1 MPNRLARESSPY
13 LRQHANNP
21 VDWYPWG
28 DEAFEK
34 ARREDRPVFLSI
46 GYSSCHW
53 CHVMERE
60 SFENEEIARFLNAHW
75 VAVKVDREE
84 RPDVDDVYM
93 TAVQLTSGHGGWP
106 LSAFLLPDKKP
117 FFAGTYFPPDDRHGR
132 PGFLTVLRRLEAAWR
147 ERREDLENGAAEIAG
162 EVAAASDIAGRSA
175 PERLSR
181 ESLGLPGAALSR
193 LFDPAH
199 GGFGGAPKFP
209 PHLSLAWLLRRAA
222 GGDAG
227 ALPMAEATL
236 EAMALGGIRDH
247 LGGGFHRYSTDAE
260 WLVPHFEKMLT
271 DNAQLLG
278 VYARAYALT
287 GRDLYRRVAK
297 ETGEYLLREMTGPE
311 GGFFA
316 ATDADSEGEEGKYFV
331 WDPSEIRQVLGE
343 DDGKYFCEWY
353 GLRPEG
359 NFRDEATGRF
369 TGRSILF
376 LSKQIPSGAEE
387 RLRPLRAALFAAR
400 SRRVPPALDDKRVA
414 GWNALAVSG
423 LAIAGRILNEVRF
436 LDAARAGARFLL
448 EECRDST
455 GRLQRTWKDGAA
467 KIPAFLEDEAFFAHA
482 LLDLAEA
489 DDEGGPG
496 VWRNEAVAAAASM
509 RARFGRKVGPGFTF
523 SGDGNETLL
532 VNGRDLFDKATPSAS
547 GAAAWALARLALET
561 GDRDLAREAR
571 AAAEEVSWL
580 MARSP
585 HGTES
590 WFFALAALLEFDDR
604 FGLLPLADI
613 GGVQR
618 PPVGPGDSGFSLKV
632 NRAEAK
638 AAPERVEMSSPAG
651 ELSVS
656 FPSKHRAQR
665 GSTSRIALRLK
676 IKDGWHLQGPDGL
689 SIEVSGGSP
698 PEFTFEEISLPAPS
712 RIEDTSGEALSGWH
726 GTFEANLS
734 FFLSPSATRGTR
746 DVNVKVRYRACGEG
760 ACRPEAALSLSV
772 PVEIV

>member
-60 SFENEEIARFLNAHW
+60 SFENEEIARFLNEHW

-93 TAVQLTSGHGGWP
+93 TAVQITSGRGGWP

-132 PGFLTVLRRLEAAWR
+132 PGFLTVLKRLEAAWR
-147 ERREDLENGAAEIAG
+147 EKRADLERGAAEIAG
-162 EVAAASDIAGRSA
+162 EVAAASSLVSRGA

-181 ESLGLPGAALSR
+181 ESLDLPGAALSH

-209 PHLSLAWLLRRAA
+209 PHLSLAWLLRRGA
-222 GGDAG
+222 GGDAR
-227 ALPMAEATL
+227 ALGMAEATL
-236 EAMALGGIRDH
+236 EAMAFGGIRDH

-287 GRDLYRRVAK
+287 GRDLYRRVAR

-331 WDPSEIRQVLGE
+331 WDSTEIRQVLGNRDAE
-343 DDGKYFCEWY
+343 YFFEWY
-353 GLRPEG
+353 GVRPEG
-359 NFRDEATGRF
+359 NFRDESSGRATGLN
-369 TGRSILF
+369 ILH
-376 LSKQIPSGAEE
+376 LSKQSSSEDEE
-387 RLRPLRAALFAAR
+387 RLAPLRAALLSAR
-400 SRRVPPALDDKRVA
+400 AKRVFPALDDKRVA

-423 LAIAGRILNEVRF
+423 LAVAGRILNDVRF
-436 LDAARAGARFLL
+436 VDAARAGARFLL
-448 EECRDST
+448 EECRDAS

-467 KIPAFLEDEAFFAHA
+467 KIPAFLEDEAFLTHA
-482 LLDLAEA
+482 LLDLAEG

-496 VWRNEAVAAAASM
+496 VWRDEARASVASM
-509 RARFGRKVGPGFTF
+509 TARFRRNDGPGFTF

-561 GDRDLAREAR
+561 GDRELAREAR
-571 AAAEEVSWL
+571 AAVEEVAWL

-590 WFFALAALLEFDDR
+590 WFFALKTLFEFEDKY
-604 FGLLPLADI
+604 GLLPLADV
-613 GGVQR
+613 GEARRPTVGLGTGVFSSKVSR
-618 PPVGPGDSGFSLKV
+618 EVGEES
-632 NRAEAK
+632 A
-638 AAPERVEMSSPAG
+638 RVELASAEG
-651 ELSVS
+651 ALRVS
-656 FPSKHRAQR
+656 FPSKHRVQR
-665 GSTSRIALRLK
+665 GTASRIPLTLK
-676 IKDGWHLQGPDGL
+676 VGDGWHLQGPDGL
-689 SIEVSGGSP
+689 RIEVSGGSG
-698 PEFTFEEISLPAPS
+698 PEFTFEEISLPAPRRLPDS
-712 RIEDTSGEALSGWH
+712 TSAGEPGWT

-734 FFLSPSATRGTR
+734 FSLALAARPGTR
-746 DVNVKVRYRACGEG
+746 DVNVNVRYRACGEG
-760 ACRPEAALSLSV
+760 ACRPETALSLSI
-772 PVEIV
+772 PVEIA